1 MEPRKRVHGKW
12 PTIQAKASSIKKR
25 WGKALGHILDTFW
38 WPPLALLAVALYWF
52 HVAARIPKPTENT
65 VAQYGVYGDSFGQL
79 TSIFTALGFGG
90 LVITLLLQQ
99 RQIRAQERV
108 DDRNRKKDEK
118 ARYEETLFRLLDIY
132 RQTLS
137 EVRVG
142 KIVGRDVLKNALDRV
157 DKGLQE
163 EGVNSFPRDLQGR
176 RDNGTLSESD
186 LQRID
191 YVHFRNFKIVG
202 AEINPQARLVDTF
215 EVLLN
220 HMVSG
225 APGHLLIDAYRDLVF
240 AQITFIECRYFF
252 LVALSHPN
260 RMRLRETLSKT
271 GFFDRISRSQIH
283 RIHRD
288 MYKDYW
294 GQVISD
300 RESPPS
306 IPMPPGQIKRA
317 LRAHKAAGGSP
328 KTTYTLLRVR
338 ESQKSKGNESQDEK
352 Q

>member
-1 MEPRKRVHGKW
+1 MEPSRKKQGKLSA
-12 PTIQAKASSIKKR
+12 ILAKANANKKR
-25 WGKALGHILDTFW
+25 WGKALGHIIDTFW

-52 HVAARIPKPTENT
+52 HVAATIPKPIDKT

-90 LVITLLLQQ
+90 LIITLLLQQ
-99 RQIRAQERV
+99 RQIRAQEKV
-108 DDRNRKKDEK
+108 DERNRKKDEK
-118 ARYEETLFRLLDIY
+118 ARYEETLFRLLEIY

-137 EVRVG
+137 EVRIG
-142 KIVGRDVLKNALDRV
+142 EIVGRDVLKNALDRV

-163 EGVNSFPRDLQGR
+163 DGVNCFPKDIQGR
-176 RDNGTLSESD
+176 RDNKTLSESD
-186 LQRID
+186 LHRID

-260 RMRLRETLSKT
+260 RIRLRDVLSKT

-294 GQVISD
+294 GQTIGD
-300 RESPPS
+300 RDSPPS
-306 IPMPPGQIKRA
+306 IPMPQGQIKRA
-317 LRAHKAAGGSP
+317 LRAHKAAGGTP

-338 ESQKSKGNESQDEK
+338 ESQKAKGNASQDEE